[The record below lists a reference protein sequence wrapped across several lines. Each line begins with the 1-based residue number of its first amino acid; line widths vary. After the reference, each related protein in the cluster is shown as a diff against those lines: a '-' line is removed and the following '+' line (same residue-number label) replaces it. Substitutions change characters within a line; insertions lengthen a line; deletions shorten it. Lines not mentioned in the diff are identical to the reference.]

1 MIDVIIPAHEKDIE
15 TLDLCIDSIR
25 KNVKNVRRVIVVSKY
40 RLTENAEFYCEEDF
54 PFSFLDVGNIVGFH
68 RKTFNYYGGLI
79 QTTSA
84 NVIPDLERD
93 VLICDA
99 DTIFLKET
107 EFVTDTGLA
116 LYNVSYDIPSHV
128 TVHPYLEHMEKLIPG
143 LVKQTKFSGICH
155 HMLIQRDIL
164 QEMFAKVEE
173 IHDMEF
179 WEADI
184 SVTLQD
190 YKSLGPKPPHESS
203 PLLFTTYELYF
214 NYAIKYHP
222 DRIAIRPQ
230 KSILAYKGR
239 MGVDG
244 EIVHNFPSRTN
255 LDGNVQVLS
264 PEEEQTFSFESFG
277 ESCKHIAQ
285 RCKEVGWDSVTFQNH
300 TRIGSDAHKKA
311 CEAEI
316 NEILANQP

>member
-1 MIDVIIPAHEKDIE
+1 MIDAVIPAHEKDID
-15 TLDLCIDSIR
+15 TLELCIDSIR
-25 KNVKNVRRVIVVSKY
+25 KNVKNIRRIIVVSKK
-40 RLTENAEFYCEEDF
+40 RLTKKAEFYCEDKF
-54 PFSFLDVGNIVGFH
+54 PFSFNDVGNIVGFH
-68 RKTFNYYGGLI
+68 SKTFNYYGGLI
-79 QTTSA
+79 QTTAAS
-84 NVIPDLERD
+84 VIPDLERD

-107 EFVTDTGLA
+107 EFVTSDDIA

-128 TVHPYLEHMEKLIPG
+128 NSHPYLEHMEKLIPG

-155 HMLIQRDIL
+155 HILVQKDIL
-164 QEMFAKVEE
+164 EEMFNKVESD
-173 IHDMEF
+173 HKMPF
-179 WEADI
+179 WKADI

-214 NYAIKYHP
+214 NYVMKYHK
-222 DRIAIRPQ
+222 DRVKIRPQ

-244 EIVHNFPSRTN
+244 EVIQNFPSRTN
-255 LDGNVQVLS
+255 LNGNVQIL
-264 PEEEQTFSFESFG
+264 PREEESKFSFKSFRD
-277 ESCKHIAQ
+277 SCEYISK
-285 RCKEVGWDSVTFQNH
+285 RCSEVGWEAVTFQNH
-300 TRIGSDAHKKA
+300 TRIGTDAHKSA
-311 CEAEI
+311 CEKEV